1 MTADNIAGYV
11 TDTGRTT
18 PCEARPSTG
27 FHHPDGLCQCF
38 VGGPA
43 PEFGPTRYG
52 LGHPESVNGAPGG
65 TSGAV
70 VTDPDEGVA

>member
-1 MTADNIAGYV
+1 MSGDNIAGYV

-27 FHHPDGLCQCF
+27 FHHPDGKCRCF
-38 VGGPA
+38 TGGPA

-52 LGHPESVNGAPGG
+52 LGHPESVNGREKGVSADERAD
-65 TSGAV
+65 S
-70 VTDPDEGVA
+70 DEGAA